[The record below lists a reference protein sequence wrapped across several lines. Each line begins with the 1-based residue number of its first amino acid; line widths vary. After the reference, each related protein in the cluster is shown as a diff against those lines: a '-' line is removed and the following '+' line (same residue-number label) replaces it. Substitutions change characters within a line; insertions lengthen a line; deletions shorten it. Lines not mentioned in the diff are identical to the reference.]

1 MNAPDA
7 RTRAPGLYLVALTL
21 WLAACGAT
29 PTSDDTSSTVSERTL
44 APGTFVINPQFDS
57 ALSFSEGLAAVRIG
71 DKKWTPKPG
80 QRLKWNLHRVSGR
93 RAEAGCAEVHHIW
106 RPPTK

>member
-7 RTRAPGLYLVALTL
+7 RTRAPGLCLVALTL

-71 DKKWTPKPG
+71 DIPTGKWGYIDTTGRMMIEVDPG
-80 QRLKWNLHRVSGR
+80 IRT
-93 RAEAGCAEVHHIW
+93 AC
-106 RPPTK
+106 